1 MYFYALV
8 PFWCFGVQM
17 RIHETTIICSPG
29 HLVEPCWQ
37 SNLFKCQRKWQPSL
51 TEIIMSITPRWVEV
65 ACNMLRLQP
74 TGSNRLSSIVLV
86 TKAAYYITINIVD
99 WLTKYSQL
107 TYREKEN
114 NTLSRNVFLFPPMN
128 RMDFQIKD
136 NKRYR
141 AVTRCTSVLR
151 RGSHSEPHEQK
162 RYTARQKFKDL
173 VECLLCLCT
182 AETRLLLS

>member
-1 MYFYALV
+1 MFSRTSSWTLLAKQFVQV
-8 PFWCFGVQM
+8 PKKM
-17 RIHETTIICSPG
+17 TAKSHRNNNEHK
-29 HLVEPCWQ
+29 L
-37 SNLFKCQRKWQPSL
+37 L
-51 TEIIMSITPRWVEV
+51 TPRWVEV

-114 NTLSRNVFLFPPMN
+114 KTLSRNVFLLSPMN
-128 RMDFQIKD
+128 LMDFQIKD
-136 NKRYR
+136 NKCYR